1 MGGISHWTLEEINLV
16 CWCSKIK
23 TWWHLQTIH
32 TYEIQPSDIIFQL
45 YMKLWIFKLWWVIYF
60 FTFNILH
67 VYTSFLRLFL
77 ISKFS
82 IFYLAC
88 FLLFNWTTLQ
98 TVLTE
103 SIWQFDHSC
112 SCSSSDNNLRDTF
125 LIGLFFLLRPDRL
138 WVLLFTVLFHHLLE
152 TLSKYLFFTFI
163 IFLYSFDSLIYTIKL
178 NNHLKDFFISFPFIF
193 IHPICPLG
201 FEGRELDNFIANT
214 LTTFSQIFNGFKLFF
229 EFWW

>member
-60 FTFNILH
+60 FTFDVLH

-77 ISKFS
+77 ISKLS

-88 FLLFNWTTLQ
+88 FLLFNRTTLQ

-103 SIWQFDHSC
+103 SIWQFDHSR

-125 LIGLFFLLRPDRL
+125 LIGLFFLLRPNRL

-152 TLSKYLFFTFI
+152 TLSKDLFFTFI
-163 IFLYSFDSLIYTIKL
+163 IFLYSFDSLIYTI
-178 NNHLKDFFISFPFIF
+178 
-193 IHPICPLG
+193 
-201 FEGRELDNFIANT
+201 
-214 LTTFSQIFNGFKLFF
+214 
-229 EFWW
+229 